1 MSAQSSEGFNLQL
14 LDTMLHYLIRRIMQM
29 IPLLFFISALIYL
42 LLYLMP
48 GDPLYSMLEDV
59 PNLRPEDYKRL
70 RRLYGL
76 DDPVYIQYWKWLWQ
90 MLHLNPGYSR
100 EYGQPVFDV
109 ILPALKNTLVLTI
122 TAVVIGKSLAVL
134 LGIFSAIRQYS
145 IWDYVLTVLTFIGYC
160 IPGFW
165 LALMMIIVFAVKLG
179 WLPTS
184 GMVSPDIIPGS
195 WAATLDWIKH
205 LILPVAVLS
214 ISEIIQ
220 VQRYMRSSLLE
231 VLRQDY
237 LTTARAKG
245 LNERIVI
252 GRHALKNALIP
263 VVTIIAITMPRV
275 IGGSTVVETVFGY
288 PGMGRLLY
296 VSIMGNDFVVAMTV
310 VMIIAFT
317 VVFFNLLADILYGW
331 LDPRIRYQE

>member
-1 MSAQSSEGFNLQL
+1 MLQ
-14 LDTMLHYLIRRIMQM
+14 YLTRRIIEMV
-29 IPLLFFISALIYL
+29 PLLFFISALIYL

-70 RRLYGL
+70 RTLYGL
-76 DDPVYIQYWKWLWQ
+76 DDPVYVQYWKWLWQ
-90 MLHLNPGYSR
+90 VLQLKPGYSR
-100 EYGQPVFDV
+100 EYGQPVLDV
-109 ILPALKNTLVLTI
+109 ILPALKNTLVLTL
-122 TAVVIGKSLAVL
+122 TAVVIGKFLAIL

-145 IWDYVLTVLTFIGYC
+145 IGDYLLTALTFMAYSV
-160 IPGFW
+160 PAFW

-184 GMVSPDIIPGS
+184 GMISPDVTPGT
-195 WAATLDWIKH
+195 WAATVDWAKH
-205 LILPVAVLS
+205 LILPVAVLAM
-214 ISEIIQ
+214 SEIIQ

-245 LNERIVI
+245 LSERTVI

-296 VSIMGNDFVVAMTV
+296 TSIMGNDFVVAMTV
-310 VMIIAFT
+310 VMIIAVT
-317 VVFFNLLADILYGW
+317 VVLFNLLADILYGW
-331 LDPRIRYQE
+331 LDPRIRYQG

>member
-1 MSAQSSEGFNLQL
+1 MLQ
-14 LDTMLHYLIRRIMQM
+14 YLIRRIIEMV
-29 IPLLFFISALIYL
+29 PLLFFISALIYL

-70 RRLYGL
+70 RTLYGL
-76 DDPVYIQYWKWLWQ
+76 DDPVYVQYWKWLWQ
-90 MLHLNPGYSR
+90 VLQLKPGYSR
-100 EYGQPVFDV
+100 EYGQPVLDV
-109 ILPALKNTLVLTI
+109 ILPALKNTLVLTL
-122 TAVVIGKSLAVL
+122 TAVVLGKFLAIL

-145 IWDYVLTVLTFIGYC
+145 IGDYLLTALTFMAYSV
-160 IPGFW
+160 PAFW

-184 GMVSPDIIPGS
+184 GMISPDVTPGT
-195 WAATLDWIKH
+195 WAGTVDWVKH
-205 LILPVAVLS
+205 LILPVTVLAM
-214 ISEIIQ
+214 SEIIQ

-245 LNERIVI
+245 LSERTVI

-296 VSIMGNDFVVAMTV
+296 TSIMGNDFVVAMTV
-310 VMIIAFT
+310 VMIIAVT
-317 VVFFNLLADILYGW
+317 VVLFNLLADILYGW
-331 LDPRIRYQE
+331 LDPRIRYQG

>member
-1 MSAQSSEGFNLQL
+1 L
-14 LDTMLHYLIRRIMQM
+14 LHYVIKRFFQM
-29 IPLLFFISALIYL
+29 IPLLFFISVMIYF

-48 GDPLYSMLEDV
+48 GDPLYSMLQDV
-59 PNLRPEDYKRL
+59 PHVRAEDYQRL
-70 RRLYGL
+70 RKLYGL

-90 MLHLNPGYSR
+90 MLQLNPGYSR
-100 EYGQPVFDV
+100 EFGQPVLDV
-109 ILPALKNTLVLTI
+109 ITPTLKNTLVLTI
-122 TAVVIGKSLAVL
+122 TAVIIGKVLAVVF
-134 LGIFSAIRQYS
+134 GIYSAVKQYS
-145 IWDYVLTVLTFIGYC
+145 IWDYGLTVFTFVGYS
-160 IPGFW
+160 IPAFW
-165 LALMMIIVFAVKLG
+165 LALMMIILFAVKLG

-184 GMVSPDIIPGS
+184 GMISPDIVPGT
-195 WAATLDWIKH
+195 WEAVVDQIKH
-205 LILPVAVLS
+205 MILPVIVLS

-245 LNERIVI
+245 LAERVVI

-263 VVTIIAITMPRV
+263 VVTIIAISMPRV

-296 VSIMGNDFVVAMTV
+296 TSIMGNDFVVAMTV
-310 VMIIAFT
+310 VMIIAFM
-317 VVFFNLLADILYGW
+317 VIFFNLLADILYGW

>member
-1 MSAQSSEGFNLQL
+1 MLQ
-14 LDTMLHYLIRRIMQM
+14 YLIRRIIEMV
-29 IPLLFFISALIYL
+29 PLLFFISALIYL

-70 RRLYGL
+70 RTLYGL
-76 DDPVYIQYWKWLWQ
+76 DDPVYVQYWKWLWQ
-90 MLHLNPGYSR
+90 VLQLKPGYSR
-100 EYGQPVFDV
+100 EYGQPVLDV
-109 ILPALKNTLVLTI
+109 ILPALKNTLVLTL
-122 TAVVIGKSLAVL
+122 TAVVLGKFLAVL
-134 LGIFSAIRQYS
+134 LGIFSAMRQYS
-145 IWDYVLTVLTFIGYC
+145 IGDYLLTALTFMAYSV
-160 IPGFW
+160 PAFW

-184 GMVSPDIIPGS
+184 GMISPDVTPGT
-195 WAATLDWIKH
+195 WAATVDWVKH
-205 LILPVAVLS
+205 LILPVTVLAM
-214 ISEIIQ
+214 SEIIQ

-245 LNERIVI
+245 LSERTVI

-296 VSIMGNDFVVAMTV
+296 TSIMGNDFVVAMTV
-310 VMIIAFT
+310 VMIIAVT
-317 VVFFNLLADILYGW
+317 VVLFNLLADILYGW
-331 LDPRIRYQE
+331 LDPRIRYQG

>member
-1 MSAQSSEGFNLQL
+1 MLQ
-14 LDTMLHYLIRRIMQM
+14 YLARRIIEMV
-29 IPLLFFISALIYL
+29 PLLFFISALIYL

-70 RRLYGL
+70 RTLYGL
-76 DDPVYIQYWKWLWQ
+76 DDPVYVQYWKWLWQ
-90 MLHLNPGYSR
+90 VLQLKPGYSR
-100 EYGQPVFDV
+100 EYGQPVLDV
-109 ILPALKNTLVLTI
+109 ILPALKNTLVLTL
-122 TAVVIGKSLAVL
+122 TAVVIGKFLAIL

-145 IWDYVLTVLTFIGYC
+145 IGDYLLTALTFMAYSV
-160 IPGFW
+160 PAFW

-184 GMVSPDIIPGS
+184 GMISPDVTPGT
-195 WAATLDWIKH
+195 WAGTVDWVKH
-205 LILPVAVLS
+205 LILPVTVLAM
-214 ISEIIQ
+214 SEIIQ

-245 LNERIVI
+245 LSERTVI

-296 VSIMGNDFVVAMTV
+296 TSIMGNDFVVAMTV
-310 VMIIAFT
+310 VMIIAVT
-317 VVFFNLLADILYGW
+317 VVLFNLLADILYGW
-331 LDPRIRYQE
+331 LDPRIRYQG

>member
-1 MSAQSSEGFNLQL
+1 
-14 LDTMLHYLIRRIMQM
+14 MLHYVSKRLFEMV
-29 IPLLFFISALIYL
+29 PLLFFISIVIYL

-48 GDPLYSMLEDV
+48 GDPLYAMLQEV
-59 PNLRPEDYKRL
+59 PNLRAEDYERL

-76 DDPVYIQYWKWLWQ
+76 DDPIYVQYWKWLWQ
-90 MLHLNPGYSR
+90 MIQLNPGYSR
-100 EYGQPVFDV
+100 EYGQPAMDV
-109 ILPALKNTLVLTI
+109 IVPALKNTVVLTL
-122 TAVVIGKSLAVL
+122 TAVVIGKAIAIA
-134 LGIFSAIRQYS
+134 LGIFSAVRQYS
-145 IWDYVLTVLTFIGYC
+145 LWDYILTIFTFIGYC

-179 WLPTS
+179 WFPTS
-184 GMVSPDIIPGS
+184 GMISPDVVPGT

-205 LILPVAVLS
+205 LVLPIVVLA

-245 LNERIVI
+245 LSERAVV

-275 IGGSTVVETVFGY
+275 IGGSTVIETVFGY
-288 PGMGRLLY
+288 PGIGRLLY

-310 VMIIAFT
+310 VMMIAFT
-317 VVFFNLLADILYGW
+317 VVAFNLLADILYGW
-331 LDPRIRYQE
+331 LDPRIRYQD